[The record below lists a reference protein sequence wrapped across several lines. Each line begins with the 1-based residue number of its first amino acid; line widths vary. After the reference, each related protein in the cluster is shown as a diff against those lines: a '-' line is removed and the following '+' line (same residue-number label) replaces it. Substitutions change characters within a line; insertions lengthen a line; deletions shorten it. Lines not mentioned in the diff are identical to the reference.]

1 MPANYNPFSDL
12 NSDNMTEK
20 NEHYK
25 NVLSYKDEM
34 LAALART
41 ERAAIDNISASSTAE
56 VNTNVM
62 DKIAALKTMVSGSE
76 TYDYDTE
83 KTNLAAKN
91 TTLMVKRAGLDNKIY
106 EIQRGKNKETDP
118 QRMLYASYFI
128 SILWTILAT
137 CLIYYIF
144 TEL

>member
-1 MPANYNPFSDL
+1 
-12 NSDNMTEK
+12 MTEK
-20 NEHYK
+20 DAHYK

-41 ERAAIDNISASSTAE
+41 ERAALDNMSAGSSAE
-56 VNTNVM
+56 VNTNIA
-62 DKIAALKTMVSGSE
+62 DKIAALKTLVSSTE

-83 KTNLAAKN
+83 KQNLAAKN
-91 TTLMVKRAGLDNKIY
+91 TTMMTKRMALDNKIY